1 MRAAT
6 KLAAAPRD
14 GWVEV
19 TVPRVLIHEA
29 VRVDLA

>member
-1 MRAAT
+1 MRAGTRLSPDAR
-6 KLAAAPRD
+6 A

-19 TVPRVLIHEA
+19 TVPRVLVHEA

>member
-1 MRAAT
+1 MRAGTNLAPAT
-6 KLAAAPRD
+6 RA